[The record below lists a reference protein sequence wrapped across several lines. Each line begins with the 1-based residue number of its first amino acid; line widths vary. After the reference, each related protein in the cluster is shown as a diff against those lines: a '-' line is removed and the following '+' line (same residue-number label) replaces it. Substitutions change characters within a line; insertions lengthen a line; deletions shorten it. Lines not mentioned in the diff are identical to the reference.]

1 MTSIIRYI
9 ASNHVLGWGIVIGA
23 GIIAFAVIGII
34 SNNSLTA
41 ERHKR

>member
-23 GIIAFAVIGII
+23 IVLIVIA
-34 SNNSLTA
+34 L
-41 ERHKR
+41 HKQLEKQY

>member
-23 GIIAFAVIGII
+23 GIIAFALVGII
-34 SNNSLTA
+34 SNN
-41 ERHKR
+41 KRQ